1 MAHRGSQSSIGFPK
15 SNELK
20 SSHKKRYNSSE
31 VANAVAKDGFS
42 AAGYMNRSKI
52 MNELHEEHIQREIED
67 RFMHEPGY
75 AAMMHGHE
83 PSKGA
88 RIDASIAREE
98 AELLARKT
106 KETSHLPGKK
116 M

>member
-15 SNELK
+15 SNALY
-20 SSHKKRYNSSE
+20 SSHQKRYSSSE
-31 VANAVAKDGFS
+31 VANAVAKDGFN

-52 MNELHEEHIQREIED
+52 MNELHEEHIQRKIED

-88 RIDASIAREE
+88 RIDAVIAREE
-98 AELLARKT
+98 AELLARKK